1 MSTENDPP
9 EAGPYDSSDAPSAET
24 GAGELESGTPRRE
37 SRAVERDRRATRR
50 ERRAAQRRARTSER
64 EPPGDEPYE
73 QAPVGEPAGQRRSD
87 NMLPQRPRR
96 PLVLERLLVRLIAT
110 GGVIAV
116 GVAIAAIMVSSHS
129 QGWIV
134 GLVVSIV
141 AVVLSAILWSSRQL

>member
-1 MSTENDPP
+1 MSTENEPP
-9 EAGPYDSSDAPSAET
+9 EDGPYDVASDPSSERAAET
-24 GAGELESGTPRRE
+24 GERE
-37 SRAVERDRRATRR
+37 PG
-50 ERRAAQRRARTSER
+50 RRARGGGGPR
-64 EPPGDEPYE
+64 EPEE
-73 QAPVGEPAGQRRSD
+73 QEAVGEPAGQRRSD

-129 QGWIV
+129 KGWIV

-141 AVVLSAILWSSRQL
+141 SVVLSAILWSSRQL

>member
-1 MSTENDPP
+1 MTTENEPP
-9 EAGPYDSSDAPSAET
+9 DAGPYDVTSERPAETASERRAETASERPAETET
-24 GAGELESGTPRRE
+24 GA
-37 SRAVERDRRATRR
+37 R
-50 ERRAAQRRARTSER
+50 ERRRRARASRRR
-64 EPPGDEPYE
+64 EEPAE
-73 QAPVGEPAGQRRSD
+73 QEAVGEPAGQRRSD

-129 QGWIV
+129 KGWIV

-141 AVVLSAILWSSRQL
+141 SVVLSAILWSSRQL